1 MELSD
6 KIVLVLG
13 DLDKFFDD
21 SDGGIKESE
30 DKGVLFEII
39 LLI

>member
-6 KIVLVLG
+6 KIVLVVR
-13 DLDKFFDD
+13 DSDKLFDD
-21 SDGGIKESE
+21 SGGGIKESK